1 MLGKVSV
8 QFRAEQ
14 RKSLPGKAG
23 VEDRG
28 VEWGG
33 QGSAWELCL
42 PPTTYS
48 APTFQGLCG
57 WAVGTQMLCQ
67 VTNAWETEAAAE
79 AGARYLLSCR
89 MYTARSPIPLLPH
102 AVQGSAQRGMHIQAG
117 VTLWFPTGSLPSM
130 ASIGLSC
137 QKAGAELTWLI
148 TAATAWH
155 TLSDIPKYGNTLFS
169 SLLLFQGCD
178 PISGPITGHL
188 VVGVA

>member
-48 APTFQGLCG
+48 DPTFQGLCG

-67 VTNAWETEAAAE
+67 VTNAWETEAAAK
-79 AGARYLLSCR
+79 AGAGYLLSCW
-89 MYTARSPIPLLPH
+89 MYTARSPIPPLPSPMLSR
-102 AVQGSAQRGMHIQAG
+102 ALPREACIYQAG
-117 VTLWFPTGSLPSM
+117 VTLWFPTGVFTIYRLHWTELPE
-130 ASIGLSC
+130 GR
-137 QKAGAELTWLI
+137 G
-148 TAATAWH
+148 
-155 TLSDIPKYGNTLFS
+155 
-169 SLLLFQGCD
+169 
-178 PISGPITGHL
+178 
-188 VVGVA
+188 

>member
-23 VEDRG
+23 VEDGG

-48 APTFQGLCG
+48 VPTFQGLCG

-67 VTNAWETEAAAE
+67 MTNAWEAEAAAK
-79 AGARYLLSCR
+79 AGAGYLFSCR
-89 MYTARSPIPLLPH
+89 MYTAGSPIPPLPR
-102 AVQGSAQRGMHIQAG
+102 AVQGSALRGIYCRSYPMVSYWGLYH
-117 VTLWFPTGSLPSM
+117 LP
-130 ASIGLSC
+130 LP
-137 QKAGAELTWLI
+137 L
-148 TAATAWH
+148 
-155 TLSDIPKYGNTLFS
+155 D
-169 SLLLFQGCD
+169 
-178 PISGPITGHL
+178 
-188 VVGVA
+188 